1 MLTYVAGFQANT
13 QNYSDQLHAT
23 DEEMLK
29 VAGALEETRAKLLEA
44 RAAEVKAK
52 KELQDQL
59 RVLEETATT
68 RTKLTEEL
76 AEEKAKTAQAVTN
89 LANATALAT
98 TARLKLEEEL
108 AEEKAKT
115 AQALTERDDIATIKL
130 KLEELNASARMLV
143 SPSASDL
150 EDNRERFVR
159 LKLIMRCKP
168 VRRTLNTATFVCGEY
183 TPATEPSS
191 PAAIGVVVNAPV
203 TGFRDTSVPILS
215 TVVAYVHWVPFE
227 STIHGESNRIPAGAA
242 VSETRPGTCAV
253 ARAGVAD
260 PMGAT
265 RMAATRS
272 DTSPV
277 AIRIRLVS
285 ESDMRPNSPLH
296 NFSCANLSTATSN
309 FVLKGGANV
318 RSH

>member
-115 AQALTERDDIATIKL
+115 AQALTKRDDIATIKL
-130 KLEELNASARMLV
+130 KLEEELDKKCYENEEMNTLLNERLLLIQK
-143 SPSASDL
+143 SDDDAVKL
-150 EDNRERFVR
+150 QVR
-159 LKLIMRCKP
+159 Q
-168 VRRTLNTATFVCGEY
+168 
-183 TPATEPSS
+183 
-191 PAAIGVVVNAPV
+191 
-203 TGFRDTSVPILS
+203 
-215 TVVAYVHWVPFE
+215 
-227 STIHGESNRIPAGAA
+227 
-242 VSETRPGTCAV
+242 
-253 ARAGVAD
+253 
-260 PMGAT
+260 
-265 RMAATRS
+265 
-272 DTSPV
+272 
-277 AIRIRLVS
+277 
-285 ESDMRPNSPLH
+285 
-296 NFSCANLSTATSN
+296 
-309 FVLKGGANV
+309 
-318 RSH
+318 